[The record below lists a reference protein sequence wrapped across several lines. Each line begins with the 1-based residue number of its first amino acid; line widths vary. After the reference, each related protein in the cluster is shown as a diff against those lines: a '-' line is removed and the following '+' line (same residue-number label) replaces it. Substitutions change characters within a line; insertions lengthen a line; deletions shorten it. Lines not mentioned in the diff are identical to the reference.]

1 MANKCGTGSGSGL
14 INANGLPQVCTDP
27 SQAGYTLPHILAL
40 AFTIIGAVA
49 FLMLVIAGFRYV
61 LSQGEPQKTAEIR
74 RQMIYITVGLVL
86 AASADIIVSFIL
98 NRAG

>member
-1 MANKCGTGSGSGL
+1 MIFLAQIIDPNS
-14 INANGLPQVCTDP
+14 LPQTPANPD
-27 SQAGYTLPHILAL
+27 TLQHVLTIM
-40 AFTIIGAVA
+40 FTIIGAVS

-74 RQMIYITVGLVL
+74 RQMIYIAIGLVL